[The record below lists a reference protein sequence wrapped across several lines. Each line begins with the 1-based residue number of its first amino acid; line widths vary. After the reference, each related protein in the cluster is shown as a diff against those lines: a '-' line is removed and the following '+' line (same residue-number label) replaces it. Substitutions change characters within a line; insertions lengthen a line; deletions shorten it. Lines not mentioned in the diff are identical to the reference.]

1 MLFEYPCMVPYGRI
15 LDRMEN
21 NPKGGAASNSG
32 ADDALMVTAQLK
44 AQKATADR

>member
-1 MLFEYPCMVPYGRI
+1 MHNQCNVLYGRI

-21 NPKGGAASNSG
+21 NPKGGAATNSG